1 MVAGE
6 GKVGSGGSRQSY
18 ENEWV
23 PNHADNA
30 GFQPFFCLTIGTR
43 TPADGRGWYSAAPL
57 ALFDWPPIGRTSD
70 FFRLECSFVR
80 SPCLLP
86 KSLARISHSPIADSG
101 ESERG
106 K

>member
-1 MVAGE
+1 MGAGE

-43 TPADGRGWYSAAPL
+43 TPAEGRGWFSAAPL
-57 ALFDWPPIGRTSD
+57 ALFDRPLLFASRTHIGS
-70 FFRLECSFVR
+70 FPGGVVAHAIALVVPAIRLIRF
-80 SPCLLP
+80 
-86 KSLARISHSPIADSG
+86 
-101 ESERG
+101 
-106 K
+106 